1 MTQPEGYVRG
11 RPEVTWWDAQI
22 KAGILFRKKFS
33 QEGKWDLWRQYA
45 RGNWNQGTM
54 PVNLFYAM
62 SRSLIPRIY
71 FRNPS
76 ISITPRKPGPT
87 HMAFSTVLQRID
99 NKMIRQMKIKKQM
112 KRAVYHAFLFGTA
125 CPKVGFGAQFTP
137 TPDDEVTGAPIQN
150 EEQNLKWKT
159 EYRSNVL
166 KNMPWVSTVHPGH
179 LIVPD
184 GLVDFDETRWVAHWI
199 RRPLHEVQNDKR
211 LKNTDD
217 LKPTRVTSAQSGD
230 SAGRTV
236 ELTDL
241 FEIRD
246 KQTQRVFIIA
256 PSSTDKVLLF
266 EPDEMQYEGRVPF
279 HPIVFNEDDDAFWGI
294 PDANILEPHQLEM
307 NETNTQIMKHRR
319 MSLIKFLYQTKS
331 IKEEE
336 LDKMLSEDVMGGVQ
350 VSDINQVKPLQ
361 VAAIPQD
368 LLIAKQNIWD
378 DVRQEFGFSQN
389 QGGDFNNRRGGDT
402 TATEAEIVRQASEI
416 RVDERRDLV
425 ADVLVDI
432 MRDVH
437 RVIFGNWTETEV
449 IDVVGPQGRPI
460 FVKFTGKMLEAGQYD
475 IKIDPDSSL
484 PETKAAR
491 EQKAMLLYGQ
501 FRTNPLIDPVK
512 LTQYLLH
519 EMQGVAFDDMMR
531 NLGMEGGGTEDKP
544 LEIEELGKL
553 QGRAIQELGSKADN
567 IESLGPGGGNDAA
580 A

>member
-1 MTQPEGYVRG
+1 
-11 RPEVTWWDAQI
+11 
-22 KAGILFRKKFS
+22 
-33 QEGKWDLWRQYA
+33 
-45 RGNWNQGTM
+45 
-54 PVNLFYAM
+54 
-62 SRSLIPRIY
+62 
-71 FRNPS
+71 
-76 ISITPRKPGPT
+76 
-87 HMAFSTVLQRID
+87 
-99 NKMIRQMKIKKQM
+99 
-112 KRAVYHAFLFGTA
+112 
-125 CPKVGFGAQFTP
+125 P